1 MNPYDNNFWLEHE
14 YDGIDPNDAP
24 LIGCLHGLAS
34 AVILFVAFL
43 LCFLLGGCKTTK
55 PATVVVVRDSIR
67 TEVHTE
73 TVYVHD
79 TIPVSL
85 PNDSVCVATPD
96 TTSRIETSVAVSEA
110 SIHDGL
116 LWHSIWNKPAIEVP
130 VEHKETTRDSI
141 VYKEKE
147 VPVPYPVPEY
157 VDKPLSW
164 WQKTRIKLGNVMLCL
179 LAGLVVY
186 GGWKVY
192 RKFHVI

>member
-85 PNDSVCVATPD
+85 PNDSVGVATPD

-164 WQKTRIKLGNVMLCL
+164 WQKTRSKVGNVRLCL
-179 LAGLVVY
+179 LAWLVVY